1 MKKSVSLILS
11 LLMVISIITS
21 VPVTVSAASVDYL
34 TFQLNEDGESYSVSD
49 CDTSVSG
56 EFVIPDTYKGLPITS
71 IGEYSFFDCTSLT
84 SIVIPDS
91 VISIGEDAF
100 FYCSSLTSI
109 IIPDSVISIGDSAFK
124 SCTSLTTIEIPDG
137 VISIGEEAFG
147 YCISLT
153 SVCIPNIAA
162 WCGIDFM
169 DSYANPLSYAKN
181 LYINGELAKDIVIP
195 DGVTSIGNWAF
206 YNCTTLTSI
215 KIPDGVTSIGVSA
228 FNNCIKLTS
237 IKIPDGVTSIGN
249 AAFNNCTRLTS
260 IEIPDSVTSIGNSAF
275 VKCVSLTSLT
285 IPNSVTSIGDF
296 TFDKCESLTSL
307 TIPDSVTRIGEYAF
321 SCCYNLIFVTIGDNV
336 KRIGYGAFYG
346 CDDLKYIFYAGS
358 ENEWSYLLSLCSFGE
373 DLYDVAIHYN
383 TTTHTASGWKIDKA
397 TVYKD
402 GLKYKE
408 CTQCKLIL
416 ESEDIPQL
424 KCSAPVLKK
433 VYNAN
438 NYVKVT
444 WSTVKGADFYMVY
457 RKVSGGEYEYIGTT
471 SNTYF
476 NDKKA
481 PAGKTC
487 RYRIKAENEA
497 GFSEFSTSLA
507 IKHIDEPTLK
517 SIENSAYGV
526 LVKWGKVSGAQKYNV
541 YRKVSGGEYKYIG
554 VTSKTYYTDKTAKSG
569 TKYYYAIRAK
579 GDDCISSQS
588 ASLSKLYLAD
598 PTLKTPSS
606 TTSGVKLTWTK
617 VTGAEGYVI
626 YRKTGSGSYS
636 KLKTEKGVS
645 NLSYTDSSA
654 KKGKKYTY
662 KIKAYKSST
671 YSAYSN
677 AKAITDKY

>member
-21 VPVTVSAASVDYL
+21 VPVTVSAASVEAL
-34 TFQLNEDGESYSVSD
+34 TFELNKDGESYSVSD

-71 IGEYSFFDCTSLT
+71 IGKYSFFNCTSLT

-91 VISIGEDAF
+91 VTSIGNCAFKKCTSLTSIAIPGSVISIGEDAF
-100 FYCSSLTSI
+100 HVCNNL
-109 IIPDSVISIGDSAFK
+109 
-124 SCTSLTTIEIPDG
+124 E
-137 VISIGEEAFG
+137 
-147 YCISLT
+147 
-153 SVCIPNIAA
+153 SVCIENIAA
-162 WCGIDFM
+162 WCGIDFINF
-169 DSYANPLSYAKN
+169 YANPLYYAKN

-215 KIPDGVTSIGVSA
+215 KIPDGVLSIGAS
-228 FNNCIKLTS
+228 
-237 IKIPDGVTSIGN
+237 
-249 AAFNNCTRLTS
+249 AFNNCTRLTS

-424 KCSAPVLKK
+424 KCSEPVLKK

-497 GFSEFSTSLA
+497 GFSEYSTSLA

-526 LVKWGKVSGAQKYNV
+526 LVKWDKVTGAEKYNV
-541 YRKVSGGEYKYIG
+541 YRKVSGGKYKYIG

-606 TTSGVKLTWTK
+606 TTSGVKLTWSK
-617 VTGAEGYVI
+617 VTGAEGYIV
-626 YRKTGSGSYS
+626 YRKTGSGSYT
-636 KLKTEKGVS
+636 KIKTEKGVS

-662 KIKAYKSST
+662 KVKAYKSST

-677 AKAITDKY
+677 AKAVTDKY